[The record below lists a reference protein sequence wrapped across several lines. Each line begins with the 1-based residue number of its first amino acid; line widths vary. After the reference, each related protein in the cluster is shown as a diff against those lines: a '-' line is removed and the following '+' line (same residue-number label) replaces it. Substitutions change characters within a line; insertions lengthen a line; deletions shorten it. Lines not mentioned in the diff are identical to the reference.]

1 MSKILYRLSKI
12 LFLFLMAVVLILILF
27 FQGMPY
33 VCKKEFFLPNIV
45 IAAYRLLVP
54 APFSQIP
61 QNPIFCT
68 PTAAGVQ
75 SAAADGRS

>member
-1 MSKILYRLSKI
+1 
-12 LFLFLMAVVLILILF
+12 MAAVLILILF

-54 APFSQIP
+54 
-61 QNPIFCT
+61 
-68 PTAAGVQ
+68 G
-75 SAAADGRS
+75 SAFLVHRLNTHCCYTNCARNH

>member
-45 IAAYRLLVP
+45 IATYILLVP
-54 APFSQIP
+54 
-61 QNPIFCT
+61 
-68 PTAAGVQ
+68 G
-75 SAAADGRS
+75 SAFLVHRLNTHCCYTNCARNH